1 MESTENTDSFQKQNN
16 KDDILSKIDEVMR
29 ETVDSFTTL
38 WSQAIS
44 DISKT
49 FDTKSYNP
57 YV

>member
-38 WSQAIS
+38 WSHAIS